1 MHARGHRPDLEETT
15 VEALPD
21 LGSLKDDALK
31 QLIDRFIK
39 EENEVSYRRR
49 ILHGYID
56 ILKSE
61 LLARKKEAYTGVG
74 GALDNID
81 IEQLSRILSGKGL
94 PEDGNDS

>member
-1 MHARGHRPDLEETT
+1 M
-15 VEALPD
+15 EALPD
-21 LGSLKDDALK
+21 LGSLDDEKLK
-31 QLIDRFIK
+31 ELIDAYVH

-61 LLARKKEAYTGVG
+61 LLARKKEAYTGEG

-81 IEQLSRILSGKGL
+81 IEQLSRILAGKGL
-94 PEDGNDS
+94 PEDGAKG

>member
-1 MHARGHRPDLEETT
+1 

-21 LGSLKDDALK
+21 LGSMNDSELKE
-31 QLIDRFIK
+31 LIDRYVK

-61 LLARKKEAYTGVG
+61 LLARKKASYTGEG
-74 GALDNID
+74 GALDKID
-81 IEQLSRILSGKGL
+81 IDQLSRILAGKGM
-94 PEDGNDS
+94 PEDSGS

>member
-1 MHARGHRPDLEETT
+1 M
-15 VEALPD
+15 EALPD
-21 LGSLKDDALK
+21 LGALKDDELK
-31 QLIDRFIK
+31 ELIDRYVK

-61 LLARKKEAYTGVG
+61 LLARKKAAYTGEG

-81 IEQLSRILSGKGL
+81 IEHLSRILAGKGL
-94 PEDGNDS
+94 PEDGGEG

>member
-1 MHARGHRPDLEETT
+1 M
-15 VEALPD
+15 EALPD
-21 LGSLKDDALK
+21 LGSLKDDELK
-31 QLIDRFIK
+31 ELIDRYVK

-61 LLARKKEAYTGVG
+61 LLARKKEAYTGEG

-81 IEQLSRILSGKGL
+81 IEHLSRILSGKGL
-94 PEDGNDS
+94 PQDGEQG

>member
-1 MHARGHRPDLEETT
+1 M
-15 VEALPD
+15 EALPD
-21 LGSLKDDALK
+21 LGSMDDGALK
-31 QLIDRFIK
+31 ELIDRYVK

-61 LLARKKEAYTGVG
+61 LLARKKAAYSGEG

-81 IEQLSRILSGKGL
+81 IDQLSRILAGKGM
-94 PEDGNDS
+94 PDDNQS